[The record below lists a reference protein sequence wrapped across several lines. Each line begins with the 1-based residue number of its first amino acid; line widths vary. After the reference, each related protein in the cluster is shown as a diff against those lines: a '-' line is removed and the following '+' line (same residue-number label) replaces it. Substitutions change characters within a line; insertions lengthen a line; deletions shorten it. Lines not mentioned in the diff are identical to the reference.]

1 LICQE
6 MSFDMRFCRSF
17 LTWTLSISGAVI
29 LHAQNLPASNT
40 QFVAEAAL
48 PPVSSLFPEA
58 AKTELPESPT
68 PAVSNAIT
76 PEGSQAAGAAAWQP
90 LTPAQRLILF
100 WNDTYGSPGAFLALS
115 AGSFVDQIR
124 GIPAAWSDGNG
135 YTRRF
140 ASNYGQL
147 AARNVIHEGLAGA
160 TGLDPRY
167 IPCNCKGTLRRSEH
181 ALKMTFMTYAR
192 NGRTTLDVPQIA
204 GAYGSGMVSTYW
216 YPHRSYS
223 PWVQG
228 VQFGH
233 EEMGEVFVTNLV
245 GEFSSDLKRALH
257 LRAIG
262 RVVQ

>member
-1 LICQE
+1 

-17 LTWTLSISGAVI
+17 LSWAISISGAVI
-29 LHAQNLPASNT
+29 LHAQSLPNST
-40 QFVAEAAL
+40 PLVAEVAL
-48 PPVSSLFPEA
+48 PPVSSLLPDT

-68 PAVSNAIT
+68 PSVSKASA
-76 PEGSQAAGAAAWQP
+76 PENNQPPGATAWQP
-90 LTPAQRLILF
+90 LTPGQRLILF
-100 WNDTYGSPGAFLALS
+100 WNNTYNSPGAFLALS
-115 AGSFVDQIR
+115 AGSLVDQMR
-124 GIPAAWSDGNG
+124 GAPAAWSDGNG

-167 IPCNCKGTLRRSEH
+167 IPCNCKGTLHRSAH

-192 NGRTTLDVPQIA
+192 DGRTTLDVPQIA

-216 YPHRSYS
+216 YPHHSYS
-223 PWVQG
+223 PFVQG

-257 LRAIG
+257 LSAIG
-262 RVVQ
+262 RVVR